1 MSPSEIR
8 ALARM
13 VDRIDYYR
21 LLRLEPGAPFAR
33 IREAYREAR
42 RRFHPDA
49 YLGGPEDVRSSVDR
63 ICKRVIEGYTV
74 LRDPARRAAYDSGL
88 AEGRLR
94 YSPEAEESVQ
104 KAAGARTGGTPN
116 GRRFFAL
123 AAEQERNGDLAKA
136 ISYLKMALTF
146 ESDNESFR
154 QELARLQAQLKR

>member
-21 LLRLEPGAPFAR
+21 LLRVEPDAPFLR
-33 IREAYREAR
+33 VREAYREAR

-63 ICKRVIEGYTV
+63 ISKRIIEGYTI
-74 LRDPARRAAYDSGL
+74 LRDPVRRAAYDRGL
-88 AEGRLR
+88 VEGRLR
-94 YSPEAEESVQ
+94 YSPQAEESVQ
-104 KAAGARTGGTPN
+104 KAAEARSGNTPN

-123 AAEQERNGDLAKA
+123 ATEEERNGDLAKA

-154 QELARLQAQLKR
+154 RKLERLQAQIQR